1 MQQTDMTELIVAFC
15 NFLSV
20 SNKVQFSICLIEH
33 HDMKAYGGVLAL
45 GQYHDTCVLPLWR
58 MSLMPLVRRLGGH
71 QSSSGALA
79 MRFALCREQT
89 HIV

>member
-1 MQQTDMTELIVAFC
+1 MPLRPVSHAISCNRQTDMTELIVAFC

-45 GQYHDTCVLPLWR
+45 GQYHDNL
-58 MSLMPLVRRLGGH
+58 
-71 QSSSGALA
+71 
-79 MRFALCREQT
+79 FCRCGECR
-89 HIV
+89 